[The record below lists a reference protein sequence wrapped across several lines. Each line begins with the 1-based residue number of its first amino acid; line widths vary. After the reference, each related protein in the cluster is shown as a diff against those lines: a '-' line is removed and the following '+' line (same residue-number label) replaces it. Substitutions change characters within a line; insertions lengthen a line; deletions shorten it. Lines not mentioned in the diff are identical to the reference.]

1 MLAGQVVYADWL
13 KGYGLV
19 IIVDHANGVFSLY
32 ADASKIL
39 TSVGAKIEAGE
50 TIGENGDTG
59 MTGENTLYFELR
71 QGAEPVDPLVA
82 GFQNDRSRKEGTHVM
97 EQVRSRRWLYL
108 LLMVTVALGIGIVL
122 EKSLE
127 RTGHAA
133 ETYEE
138 LRTFSEVL
146 TPSAKHYVD
155 DTKVKDL
162 VQGAIRGM
170 LSTLDPH
177 SAYMTPDMY
186 KEMQVETRG
195 EFGGVGIQIGVKDNR
210 LAVIAPI
217 EGTPAHRAGIKAGDF
232 ITKVNDETTKD
243 LTLMDAVQKMRG
255 PKGTKVNLT
264 IQRDGTTDPL
274 AFSLVRDTIKI
285 ESVKFKVIDNT
296 IGYVRLTQFQ
306 EATGRDLGRALK
318 QFKEQKLQ
326 GTVLDLRNNPGGLLT
341 AAVDVSEQFVGN
353 GKLIVYTKGR
363 EGKKDEWFSKT
374 KETLEDFPMII
385 LVNEG
390 SASASEIVAGALQDW
405 GRAVIVGTTS
415 FGKGS
420 VQTILPLGDGSGLR
434 LTTAKYYTPKGRS
447 IQSTGI
453 TPDIVVKLQAQ
464 TLWQRRLK
472 RMAKRGSPKPQN
484 LRPVQR
490 THPLR

>member
-1 MLAGQVVYADWL
+1 
-13 KGYGLV
+13 
-19 IIVDHANGVFSLY
+19 
-32 ADASKIL
+32 
-39 TSVGAKIEAGE
+39 
-50 TIGENGDTG
+50 
-59 MTGENTLYFELR
+59 
-71 QGAEPVDPLVA
+71 
-82 GFQNDRSRKEGTHVM
+82 M
-97 EQVRSRRWLYL
+97 EQYPRRRFWMIGP
-108 LLMVTVALGIGIVL
+108 MVVVALVL
-122 EKSLE
+122 GVMLGKGWEH
-127 RTGHAA
+127 TGHAT

-138 LRTFSEVL
+138 LKTFSEVL
-146 TPSAKHYVD
+146 TQVQKSYVD
-155 DTKVKDL
+155 ETKVKDL

-186 KEMQVETRG
+186 KEMQVETKG
-195 EFGGVGIQIGVKDNR
+195 EFGGVGIQIGVKENR

-217 EGTPAHRAGIKAGDF
+217 EGTPAYRAGIKAGDF

-255 PKGTKVNLT
+255 PKGSKVNLT
-264 IQRDGTTDPL
+264 IQRDGTSDPL
-274 AFSLVRDTIKI
+274 QFTLVRDTIKI
-285 ESVKFKVIDNT
+285 ESVKSKVLDN

-306 EATGRDLGRALK
+306 ESTGRDLSKVLK

-326 GTVLDLRNNPGGLLT
+326 STILDLRNNPGGLLT
-341 AAVDVSEQFVGN
+341 AAVEVSEQFLPG
-353 GKLIVYTKGR
+353 GKLVVYTKGR
-363 EGKKDEWFSKT
+363 ESKKDEWIAKGKDQMDDS
-374 KETLEDFPMII
+374 PMIV

-390 SASASEIVAGALQDW
+390 SASASEIVAGALQDY

-453 TPDIVVKLQAQ
+453 TPDIVVKPQPPTTVAKVGETKPGEKEGESKQAKPAVVPGKDQPALNGKGQEEGTPKSGTMPQLPPVDALGDPSLEQDVQLQKAVEM
-464 TLWQRRLK
+464 LK
-472 RMAKRGSPKPQN
+472 TWKIFKELPRAS
-484 LRPVQR
+484 
-490 THPLR
+490 

>member
-1 MLAGQVVYADWL
+1 
-13 KGYGLV
+13 
-19 IIVDHANGVFSLY
+19 
-32 ADASKIL
+32 
-39 TSVGAKIEAGE
+39 
-50 TIGENGDTG
+50 
-59 MTGENTLYFELR
+59 
-71 QGAEPVDPLVA
+71 
-82 GFQNDRSRKEGTHVM
+82 M
-97 EQVRSRRWLYL
+97 EQYSRRRFWMLGP
-108 LLMVTVALGIGIVL
+108 MVVVALVL
-122 EKSLE
+122 GVLLGKGWE
-127 RTGHAA
+127 RTGHAT

-138 LRTFSEVL
+138 LKTFSEVL
-146 TPSAKHYVD
+146 TQVQKSYVEE
-155 DTKVKDL
+155 TKVKDL

-186 KEMQVETRG
+186 KEMQVETKG
-195 EFGGVGIQIGVKDNR
+195 EFGGVGIQIGVKENR

-217 EGTPAHRAGIKAGDF
+217 EGTPAYRAGIKSGDF

-255 PKGTKVNLT
+255 PKGSKVNLT
-264 IQRDGTTDPL
+264 IQRDGTPDPL
-274 AFSLVRDTIKI
+274 QFTLVRDTIKI
-285 ESVKFKVIDNT
+285 ESVKSKVLDN

-306 EATGRDLGRALK
+306 ESTGRDLSKVLK

-326 GTVLDLRNNPGGLLT
+326 STILDLRNNPGGLLT
-341 AAVDVSEQFVGN
+341 AAVEVSEQFLPG
-353 GKLIVYTKGR
+353 GKLVVYTKGR
-363 EGKKDEWFSKT
+363 ESKKDEWMSKG
-374 KETLEDFPMII
+374 KDQMDDSPMIV

-390 SASASEIVAGALQDW
+390 SASASEIVAGALQDY

-453 TPDIVVKLQAQ
+453 TPDIVVKPQPPTTVAKAGEAKPGEKEGESKQAKPVVVPGKDQPAQNGKGQEEATPKNGTTPQLPPVDVSGEPSLEQDVQLQKAVEM
-464 TLWQRRLK
+464 LK
-472 RMAKRGSPKPQN
+472 TWKIFKELPRAS
-484 LRPVQR
+484 
-490 THPLR
+490 

>member
-1 MLAGQVVYADWL
+1 
-13 KGYGLV
+13 
-19 IIVDHANGVFSLY
+19 
-32 ADASKIL
+32 
-39 TSVGAKIEAGE
+39 
-50 TIGENGDTG
+50 
-59 MTGENTLYFELR
+59 
-71 QGAEPVDPLVA
+71 
-82 GFQNDRSRKEGTHVM
+82 M
-97 EQVRSRRWLYL
+97 EQQYRRRWFYAA
-108 LLMVTVALGIGIVL
+108 LMVALSLGIGIL
-122 EKSLE
+122 IEKGWE
-127 RTGHAA
+127 RTGHAS

-138 LRTFSEVL
+138 LKTFSEVL
-146 TPSAKHYVD
+146 TQVQKHYVD

-177 SAYMTPDMY
+177 SAYMTADMY
-186 KEMQVETRG
+186 KEMQVETKG
-195 EFGGVGIQIGVKDNR
+195 EFGGVGIQIGVKENR

-217 EGTPAHRAGIKAGDF
+217 EGTPAYRAGIKAGDF
-232 ITKVNDETTKD
+232 ITKVNDEPTKD

-255 PKGTKVNLT
+255 PKGTKVHLT
-264 IQRDGTTDPL
+264 IQRDGTTDPMV
-274 AFSLVRDTIKI
+274 FSLVRDTIKI
-285 ESVKFKVIDNT
+285 ESVKSRVIDNT

-306 EATGRDLGRALK
+306 EATGRDLSRALK
-318 QFKEQKLQ
+318 QFREQKVQ

-374 KETLEDFPMII
+374 KETLEDYPMII

-405 GRAVIVGTTS
+405 GRAVIVGTTT

-453 TPDIVVKLQAQ
+453 TPDIVVKVQNQTVAKAGEKETKDKEKDTEPKVGKAPPPKEGQPAQKPGDDPTHRNGAPPAPLPIDAGGEFSLEDDIQLQKAVE
-464 TLWQRRLK
+464 LLK
-472 RMAKRGSPKPQN
+472 SWKIFKSLGPA
-484 LRPVQR
+484 
-490 THPLR
+490 